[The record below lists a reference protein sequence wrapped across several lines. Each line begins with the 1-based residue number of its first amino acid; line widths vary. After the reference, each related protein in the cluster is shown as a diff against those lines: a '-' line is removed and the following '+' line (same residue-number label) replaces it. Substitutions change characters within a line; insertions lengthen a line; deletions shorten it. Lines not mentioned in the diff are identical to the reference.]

1 MNPRAFTLRPA
12 CIAAITAIV
21 ALACAPA
28 RASASGEAELGT
40 MNWWQTVREAKYQE
54 FREMPNGAFLGHFLV
69 RGDLGGGVMGTGW
82 GEADFLAHQQ
92 LGAAVAK
99 GVRWQLDGTYQQAPH
114 LFSMIARSP
123 FVQTSPGVYS
133 LSDSLQRQNQ
143 ENPSAYVPTM
153 NSVLAVAPFIPLD
166 HRTDV
171 KEARLRMRPARG
183 WQLAIAGE
191 QRARVG
197 TKAYSMSFGFSNT
210 NEVVEPIH
218 QRMND
223 ISLTADYH
231 KPNLAFRGVLGY
243 SNFDTRIDALVTDN
257 SRRWTDSPTAGSS
270 RGRLDLYPDNSA
282 VRGQA
287 ELALDLSRQTHLTG
301 GFSMARLSQDDDW
314 LPFTINTAI
323 PQASLDSLY
332 GSITA
337 RSTGATALRW
347 GGNARLAHR
356 FTPKLKGDAHL
367 RWQRYDNQTEEFPF
381 RGVVQY
387 DQSLVRDTAGFHNRP
402 FGNEQLGVG
411 TLWDMRVTD
420 NLTVGAGY
428 DHRWRNHTHREVQ
441 ADQEDAFYARGAID
455 TESGLYASGDWTFA
469 MRRLDELHLDDYRRA
484 DAPDTVF
491 LENPALRRFDVADY
505 DRNVAQAEVGWML
518 SNGIDFS
525 VTGELFDTQYD
536 ASQLGLQKDQR
547 WSLLGQVGGSPTSG
561 WDLTGGY
568 GFGRGDTDQASQE
581 RSASSQIPITTAN
594 PDSGNSW
601 TARVRDRNDF
611 GFVQSTWRIVPR
623 TMSVTAS
630 YWVSRD
636 QVAYLLDNETNTA
649 VDLPD
654 TYYLRQEGKLEG
666 RYRLGSGTDL
676 IGRYG
681 YDTWKVNDFAAKDIP
696 LLGVA
701 GTGAVAIYLG
711 AGYQNYTAHSVSFA
725 VSQKF

>member
-1 MNPRAFTLRPA
+1 MNARVVSILARA
-12 CIAAITAIV
+12 TAFF
-21 ALACAPA
+21 ALGCAPGIA
-28 RASASGEAELGT
+28 LASGEAELGAQ
-40 MNWWQTVREAKYQE
+40 NWWQTAREAKYQE
-54 FREMPNGAFLGHFLV
+54 FREVPNGAFLGYFLL

-82 GEADFLAHQQ
+82 GTADFLRHQE

-99 GVRWQLDGTYQQAPH
+99 GVRWQFDGKYQQAPH
-114 LFSMIARSP
+114 MFSMIARSP

-153 NSVLAVAPFIPLD
+153 NSALAVAPFIPLE

-171 KEARLRMRPARG
+171 KQARLRMRPAQG
-183 WQLAIAGE
+183 WQLSLQGE

-197 TKAYSMSFGFSNT
+197 QKAYSMSFGFSNT

-218 QRMND
+218 QRMSD
-223 ISLTADYH
+223 VSFIADYH
-231 KPNLAFRGVLGY
+231 KNKIAFRGLVGY
-243 SNFDTRIDALVTDN
+243 SSFDNRIDALVTDN

-287 ELALDLSRQTHLTG
+287 ELGLGLGAKTHLTG
-301 GFSMARLSQDDDW
+301 AFSMARLSQDDDW

-323 PQASLDSLY
+323 PQASTDSLY

-347 GGNARLAHR
+347 GANSRLAHN
-356 FTPKLKGDAHL
+356 FTPRIKGDAHF

-387 DQSLVRDTAGFHNRP
+387 DQSLVRDTVGFHNHP

-411 TLWDMRVTD
+411 TLWDLRVAD
-420 NLTVGAGY
+420 NVTVGAGY
-428 DHRWRNHTHREVQ
+428 DHRWLHHTFREVET
-441 ADQEDAFYARGAID
+441 DQEDVFYARASMD
-455 TESGLYASGDWTFA
+455 TETGFYASGDYTFG
-469 MRRLDELHLDDYRRA
+469 MRRLDEFHVAEYGRPDR
-484 DAPDTVF
+484 PDTVF
-491 LENPALRRFDVADY
+491 LENPALRRFDVADH
-505 DRNVAQAEVGWML
+505 DRHIAQAEVGYFL
-518 SNGIDFS
+518 TDDIDVS
-525 VTGELFDTQYD
+525 VSGELFDRDYMN
-536 ASQLGLQKDQR
+536 SEMGLQRDQR
-547 WSLLGQVGGSPTSG
+547 WTLLGQLVGRPTST
-561 WDLTGGY
+561 WELTGGY
-568 GFGRGDTDQASQE
+568 GFGRADTDQESQE
-581 RSASSQIPITTAN
+581 RSATSQIPITTAN

-601 TARVRDRNDF
+601 TARIRDRNDF

-623 TMSVTAS
+623 TFSLSAS

-636 QVAYLLDNETNTA
+636 QVKYMLDNETNTA

-666 RYRLGSGTDL
+666 RYRLGSGTEL

-711 AGYQNYTAHSVSFA
+711 AGYQNYTSHSVSFA